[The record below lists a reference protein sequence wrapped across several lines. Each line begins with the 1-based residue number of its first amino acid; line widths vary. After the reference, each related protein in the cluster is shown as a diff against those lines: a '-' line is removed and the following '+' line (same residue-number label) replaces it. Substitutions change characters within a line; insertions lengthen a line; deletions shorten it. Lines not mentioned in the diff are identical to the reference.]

1 MNEKEKTALDA
12 ATSKSGDENKTF
24 IESIVSN
31 SDFITAVG
39 TGQGRIESLLL
50 HGSANAIRTADLV
63 KLGGFRSVR
72 EMQKQIER
80 ERVHGAL
87 ILSRGGAGG
96 GYFLPAEG
104 EQGQREISS
113 FVRTL
118 DARARNTFRTIKAA
132 RAALQVLPGQMEVEN
147 KNVEQCEKV
156 FCPLS

>member
-1 MNEKEKTALDA
+1 MREKEKTALDA
-12 ATSKSGDENKTF
+12 ATSESGNENTT
-24 IESIVSN
+24 ESKCLVSEEN
-31 SDFITAVG
+31 CNTSMG
-39 TGQGRIESLLL
+39 NGQGRVSCLLF
-50 HGSANAIRTADLV
+50 HGSANAIPTADLV

-96 GYFLPAEG
+96 GYFLPSEG

-118 DARARNTFRTIKAA
+118 DSRARNTFRTIKAA